1 MVNPHLWPLTAP
13 TPLDYFRS
21 LVACDD
27 GLPLLE
33 AAVAVA
39 QVQDPR
45 LDVEAFLA
53 EVERLAAKLRM
64 RLPADAPCVH
74 KLQRLNQYFFREL
87 GFSGNLNNYY
97 EPENSYLHQV
107 LRRRRG
113 IPISLALLYVE
124 LAQHMGLKARGVSF
138 PGHFLVKV
146 SLSRGAQRG
155 DAVVDPFS
163 GLSLNRE
170 TLEEMLAPYRRQHQD
185 LEYARVPLEFFL
197 RPASARE
204 ILARMLRNLKEIY
217 SSRQEWAPLL
227 AVSDR
232 LVILLPQV
240 LEERRDRA
248 AALEALGYFDRAAQ
262 DIQAYLESMGERGAE
277 PKFDSL
283 RARLI
288 ALRAGG
294 AAPAEG

>member
-1 MVNPHLWPLTAP
+1 M
-13 TPLDYFRS
+13 
-21 LVACDD
+21 
-27 GLPLLE
+27 
-33 AAVAVA
+33 
-39 QVQDPR
+39 
-45 LDVEAFLA
+45 
-53 EVERLAAKLRM
+53 
-64 RLPADAPCVH
+64 
-74 KLQRLNQYFFREL
+74 
-87 GFSGNLNNYY
+87 
-97 EPENSYLHQV
+97 
-107 LRRRRG
+107 
-113 IPISLALLYVE
+113 
-124 LAQHMGLKARGVSF
+124 
-138 PGHFLVKV
+138 KV